1 MSVIHMAIENAETI
15 LFLFQMAILSKVH
28 GRVNMGGLSYY
39 QNARTS
45 EEQSRAKKLR
55 SQSRQMSR
63 KKIRRCRVLRPG
75 HIKLDRRR
83 RLRQQKW
90 HKALGNN
97 KSDGITSQMWNA
109 GLT

>member
-1 MSVIHMAIENAETI
+1 MSAIHMAIENAETI

-28 GRVNMGGLSYY
+28 GRVDMGGLSYY

-63 KKIRRCRVLRPG
+63 KKVSGVATCAHEARG
-75 HIKLDRRR
+75 AYNSKSGIKLWEIIN
-83 RLRQQKW
+83 Q
-90 HKALGNN
+90 
-97 KSDGITSQMWNA
+97 TV
-109 GLT
+109 